1 MQRQL
6 GALAPALLVSS
17 LVVAFTACSAAS
29 APTST
34 PAPTVR
40 PTPTPI
46 TVRVATAADAAA
58 LVIATNPMFAG
69 TMEQRPDV
77 IGASR
82 WWTAEAL
89 PGGGYRIEVTIG
101 WGDCMAGCIERHIWT
116 YEVDANGGLKLVSE
130 TGDPVPSDLPA

>member
-1 MQRQL
+1 MQRQHS
-6 GALAPALLVSS
+6 ALAGVLLASSLLVA
-17 LVVAFTACSAAS
+17 LAGCSAAS

-46 TVRVATAADAAA
+46 TVTVSSAGDAAA

-89 PGGGYRIEVTIG
+89 PGGGYQIEVTIG
-101 WGDCMAGCIERHIWT
+101 WGDCMAGCIERHVWT
-116 YEVDANGGLKLVSE
+116 YEVDASGGLKLVGE